1 MVKNRKKIVRNG
13 FYVVNANNGQSV
25 AKFDNYD
32 KAIDAADNMN
42 AKAGRNDFHVVGVHI
57 GGHNTQDRELKQY
70 TQSEA
75 KRGRG
80 RPPGSKN
87 KAKNPETEIEITLL
101 YPKLDRT
108 LRERVFYSINN
119 AVKYMDQ
126 ISKEFDQRPGTIYIN
141 GKRITLKDLLRRYHK
156 ENEENVMRQWF
167 SGKKRNP
174 QRGGKI
180 TRAEAKRIAEKEGIN
195 FTAQDFF
202 DLRSTQQT
210 LLARLAKESGYRKSA
225 SAPGST
231 GRMFFEHL
239 AKIKNPARS
248 EVDVEAAKE
257 LYLFAETEPKFSRTF
272 QAIYKNLATK
282 KAKGTFVK
290 AKAAKIFAPILATAA
305 KEYSKQYGD
314 SWTQLFSKATRD
326 KAAEMF
332 VDAFDEN
339 DYSSLVT
346 HRKNAGYAADY
357 NKGIDEISKM
367 FQGRLR
373 RNTQRVAASDLQPA
387 QTARLGMLKKII
399 VKNPEQGRIHINF
412 NGDAL
417 LSADRRKN
425 LYVSGNGA
433 RIENI
438 ELPKTGLMPLGELI
452 QVNYITDKKH
462 IESGRTTEFYHPFGE
477 LNRQRPKVYVDH
489 EGFLHI
495 LGGDYDIWREGIVN

>member
-1 MVKNRKKIVRNG
+1 METGRYCNMVKNRKKIVRNG
-13 FYVVNANNGQSV
+13 FYVVNTNNGRSV

-32 KAIDAADNMN
+32 KAIDVADNMN
-42 AKAGRNDFHVVGVHI
+42 AKAGRNDFHVVGVHV

-70 TQSEA
+70 MQSEA

-87 KAKNPETEIEITLL
+87 KAKNPEAEIEITLL

-108 LRERVFYSINN
+108 LRERIFYSINN

-174 QRGGKI
+174 QRGGK
-180 TRAEAKRIAEKEGIN
+180 
-195 FTAQDFF
+195 
-202 DLRSTQQT
+202 
-210 LLARLAKESGYRKSA
+210 
-225 SAPGST
+225 
-231 GRMFFEHL
+231 
-239 AKIKNPARS
+239 NPARS
-248 EVDVEAAKE
+248 EVDIEAAKE

-332 VDAFDEN
+332 VDTFDEE
-339 DYSSLVT
+339 DYSNLVT

-357 NKGIDEISKM
+357 NKGIDAISKM

-438 ELPKTGLMPLGELI
+438 ELPKTGLMPLGELM